1 MTKNS
6 YYTMYINPIVVANA
20 TRVLEKYAQDNPDVL
35 LPLFEVAKNEPE
47 QSRAAYVRA
56 AQRLKWNVTR
66 TRGHV
71 YENGYFIW

>member
-1 MTKNS
+1 
-6 YYTMYINPIVVANA
+6 MYINPTVVANA
-20 TRVLEKYAQDNPDVL
+20 TEVLEKYVQNNPDTK

-71 YENGYFIW
+71 YENGYFLW

>member
-1 MTKNS
+1 
-6 YYTMYINPIVVANA
+6 MYINPMVVANA
-20 TRVLEKYAQDNPDVL
+20 TRVLEKYVQENPDVL